1 MVIILLR
8 VLKQVINAYLKDM
21 NLKSIFLLAIYCLIT
36 IGCKNGKNLTNQ
48 NLEKHTQPNIIL
60 IVADDMGWFDL
71 GCYGNQFIESPN
83 LDQMAKEGIR
93 FTDGYAAA
101 PLCSPSR
108 ASLVTGLHPIAVNIT
123 EHIHGNQPAGPNQ
136 KLQTPPVNQ
145 QLNLEFVTIPEV
157 LKTKNYISAHIG
169 KWHLGGG
176 KFTPEHQGY
185 DLNIAGAWNGLP
197 NSFFYPFFP
206 MGEKPEIQNDAKEGN
221 YLTDV
226 LTNKAIEFIT
236 KQQNGPFF
244 LSLNFYSPH
253 VPIEGKDVLVEKY
266 RKKRGNDD
274 ETIMPNIH
282 YAAMVESIDQNVG
295 RIIKTLK
302 ALGLEENTLV
312 VFTSDNGGLS
322 VQEVPAFAKHTP
334 PTDNGVLRDGKGYLY
349 EGGIREPFIVKWP
362 RKIKPNQVNETPVIA
377 QDLFNTFVDVTG
389 AQGKTN
395 DGLSLMPVFN
405 GKALAQ
411 RGLLWHLPHYSPQH
425 GKPAS
430 AFREGDWKILH
441 FYETDSYELYNVRK
455 DMAETFNLAET
466 NLEKLQEMKLKMNN
480 MLHKMNAKFP
490 EPNPNYVGRE

>member
-1 MVIILLR
+1 
-8 VLKQVINAYLKDM
+8 
-21 NLKSIFLLAIYCLIT
+21 
-36 IGCKNGKNLTNQ
+36 
-48 NLEKHTQPNIIL
+48 
-60 IVADDMGWFDL
+60 
-71 GCYGNQFIESPN
+71 
-83 LDQMAKEGIR
+83 
-93 FTDGYAAA
+93 
-101 PLCSPSR
+101 
-108 ASLVTGLHPIAVNIT
+108 
-123 EHIHGNQPAGPNQ
+123 
-136 KLQTPPVNQ
+136 
-145 QLNLEFVTIPEV
+145 
-157 LKTKNYISAHIG
+157 
-169 KWHLGGG
+169 
-176 KFTPEHQGY
+176 
-185 DLNIAGAWNGLP
+185 
-197 NSFFYPFFP
+197 
-206 MGEKPEIQNDAKEGN
+206 
-221 YLTDV
+221 
-226 LTNKAIEFIT
+226 
-236 KQQNGPFF
+236 
-244 LSLNFYSPH
+244 
-253 VPIEGKDVLVEKY
+253 
-266 RKKRGNDD
+266 
-274 ETIMPNIH
+274 
-282 YAAMVESIDQNVG
+282 
-295 RIIKTLK
+295 K

-312 VFTSDNGGLS
+312 VFTSDNDGLS